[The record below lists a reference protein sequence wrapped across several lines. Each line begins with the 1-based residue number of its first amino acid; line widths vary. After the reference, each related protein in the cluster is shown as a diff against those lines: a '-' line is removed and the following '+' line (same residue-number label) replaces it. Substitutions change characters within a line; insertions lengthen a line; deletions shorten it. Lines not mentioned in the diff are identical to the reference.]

1 MSTVRGYAAKSA
13 TSPLAPFSF
22 QRREPGPHDIV
33 IDIQYC
39 GVCHSDLHQVRN
51 DWRGSTFPIVP
62 GHEIVGRVTAAGP
75 QVRKLKEGDTA
86 GVGCMVYSC
95 RTCASCKEGLEQYCE
110 AGPTWTYNSEDTR
123 FGGMTYGGYSE
134 RIVVDEAFVVH
145 VPAKLDLAS
154 AAPLLCAGIT
164 TYSPL
169 RRWKVGK
176 GQRVGVVGLG
186 GLGHMGVKLARALGA
201 DVVVFTT
208 SKGKKEDALRLG
220 AHEVVVSKDA
230 AQMKKNQ
237 NRFDFVL
244 DTVSAK
250 HDINA
255 YLSLL
260 KRDRTLVQVGLP
272 SDPLPVSVFMLT
284 GKRISFAGSNIGG
297 IRETQEMLDFCAA
310 HGITCDIEK
319 IRIQQINRAY
329 ERLLKSDVKYRFVI
343 DMASLKQ

>member
-1 MSTVRGYAAKSA
+1 MGTVRGYAAKSA

-22 QRREPGPHDIV
+22 QRREPGPHDV
-33 IDIQYC
+33 QIDIQYC

-62 GHEIVGRVTAAGP
+62 GHEIIGKVTATGP
-75 QVRKLKEGDTA
+75 QAKKFRAGDVA

-110 AGPTWTYNSEDTR
+110 AGPTWTYNSEDKR
-123 FGGMTYGGYSE
+123 FAGVTYGGYSE
-134 RIVVDEAFVVH
+134 RIVVDEAFVVR
-145 VPAKLDLAS
+145 VPRKLDPAPS
-154 AAPLLCAGIT
+154 APLLCAGIT

-186 GLGHMGVKLARALGA
+186 GLGHMGVKLANAFGA
-201 DVVVFTT
+201 EVVVFTT
-208 SKGKKEDALRLG
+208 SKAKKADAVRLG
-220 AHEVVVSKDA
+220 AHEVVLSKDA
-230 AQMKKNQ
+230 VEMKKNQ
-237 NRFDFVL
+237 NRFDFIL
-244 DTVSAK
+244 DTVSAR
-250 HDINA
+250 HDLNA
-255 YLSLL
+255 YLALL

-272 SDPLPVSVFMLT
+272 SEPLPVSVFMLT
-284 GKRISFAGSNIGG
+284 GKRVGVAGSTIGG

-310 HGITCDIEK
+310 HGITCDVET

-329 ERLLKSDVKYRFVI
+329 ERLLKNDVKYRFVI
-343 DMASLKQ
+343 DISTMK